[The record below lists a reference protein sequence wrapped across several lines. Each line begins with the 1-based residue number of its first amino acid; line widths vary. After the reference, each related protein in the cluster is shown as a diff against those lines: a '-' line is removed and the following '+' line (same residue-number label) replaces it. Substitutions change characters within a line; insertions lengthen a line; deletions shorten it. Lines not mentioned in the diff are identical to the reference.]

1 MTMRWIRSVAREV
14 VGLFVDD
21 GSFAGAIVA
30 WLLIYLVALPRV
42 AAAARWAGLALFAG
56 LALILIESVL
66 RFARRKK

>member
-1 MTMRWIRSVAREV
+1 MSWIRTVAREV

-30 WLLIYLVALPRV
+30 WLVICVVVLPREG
-42 AAAARWAGLALFAG
+42 AGAPWAGSALFAG

-66 RFARRKK
+66 RFARRRN